1 VLVAML
7 VQSER
12 FGTSVG
18 DSLRV
23 HSDNLRTKRRMLAEE
38 RAAKISLKLMF
49 PLIFFIF
56 PTLLMVLMG
65 PAIIQITHTLLPAL
79 GGSN

>member
-1 VLVAML
+1 
-7 VQSER
+7 
-12 FGTSVG
+12 
-18 DSLRV
+18 
-23 HSDNLRTKRRMLAEE
+23 MLAEE
-38 RAAKISLKLMF
+38 KAAKISLKLMF

-79 GGSN
+79 GGAN